1 MKAYKVIHKPTGL
14 YLSKTYR
21 NKWTLGPKGKTW
33 SVKQQSLIKG
43 GFLMVAGD
51 LPDKTR
57 ESMGL
62 GRNDKLRLYENEFE
76 WVELSGSKEEFI
88 DTAVEWLYDRFT
100 NDEGGMPVTASGA
113 RELVEE
119 FKKDMTKILNEK

>member
-1 MKAYKVIHKPTGL
+1 MKAYKIIHKPTGL
-14 YLSKTYR
+14 YLSKAYR

-33 SVKQQSLIKG
+33 SVKQQSLIAG

-62 GRNDKLRLYENEFE
+62 GRNDTLRLYENEFD

-88 DTAVEWLYDRFT
+88 DTAAEWLYNKFT

-119 FKKDMTKILNEK
+119 FKKDMKEILK

>member
-1 MKAYKVIHKPTGL
+1 MKAYKLIHKPTGL

-33 SVKQQSLIKG
+33 SVKQPSLIAG

-62 GRNDKLRLYENEFE
+62 GRNDELQLYENEFD
-76 WVELSGSKEEFI
+76 WVELSDSKEEFI
-88 DTAVEWLYDRFT
+88 NAAAEWLYDRFT

-119 FKKDMTKILNEK
+119 FKKDMLKILNEK

>member
-33 SVKQQSLIKG
+33 SVKQQSIIAG

-57 ESMGL
+57 ESMGF
-62 GRNDKLRLYENEFE
+62 GRNVKLRLYEDEFE

-88 DTAVEWLYDRFT
+88 NTAAEWLYDRFT
-100 NDEGGMPVTASGA
+100 NDEGGMPITASGA

-119 FKKDMTKILNEK
+119 FKKDMKEILNEK

>member
-1 MKAYKVIHKPTGL
+1 M
-14 YLSKTYR
+14 
-21 NKWTLGPKGKTW
+21 
-33 SVKQQSLIKG
+33 KQQSLIAG

-62 GRNDKLRLYENEFE
+62 GRNDKLQLYENEFE
-76 WVELSGSKEEFI
+76 WVELSDSKEEFI
-88 DTAVEWLYDRFT
+88 NIAAEWLYDRFT

-119 FKKDMTKILNEK
+119 FKKDMLKILNER

>member
-1 MKAYKVIHKPTGL
+1 MKAYKLIHKPTGL

-21 NKWTLGPKGKTW
+21 NKWTFGPKGKTW
-33 SVKQQSLIKG
+33 SVKQQSIIVG

-76 WVELSGSKEEFI
+76 WVELSDSKEEFI
-88 DTAVEWLYDRFT
+88 NTVAEWLYNKFT
-100 NDEGGMPVTASGA
+100 NDDGGMPVTASGA
-113 RELVEE
+113 REFVEE
-119 FKKDMTKILNEK
+119 FKKDMLKILNGE

>member
-1 MKAYKVIHKPTGL
+1 MLASEPHPFRDG
-14 YLSKTYR
+14 SCQR

-33 SVKQQSLIKG
+33 SVKQQSLIAG

-62 GRNDKLRLYENEFE
+62 GRNGELRLYGNEFE
-76 WVELSGSKEEFI
+76 WVELSDSKEEFI
-88 DTAVEWLYDRFT
+88 NTAAEWLYDRFT

-119 FKKDMTKILNEK
+119 FKKDMLKILNER

>member
-21 NKWTLGPKGKTW
+21 NKWTLGLKGKTW

-113 RELVEE
+113 RELVKE
-119 FKKDMTKILNEK
+119 FKKDMKEILNEK